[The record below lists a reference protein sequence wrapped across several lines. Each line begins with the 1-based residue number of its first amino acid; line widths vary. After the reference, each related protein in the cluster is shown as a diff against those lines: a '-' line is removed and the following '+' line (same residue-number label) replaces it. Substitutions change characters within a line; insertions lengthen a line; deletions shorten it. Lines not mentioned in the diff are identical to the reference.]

1 MPGCGGGAEVMS
13 AQMVSVWDPFVR
25 IGHWLVAAL
34 FAIAYLTEG
43 EPLWL
48 HSWAGYAIAALVVAR
63 ILWGLVGPRHARF
76 ADFLTGPSAV
86 LADLAGLARGRAAR
100 HLGHTPA
107 GGWAIVALLVL
118 LAATTVSGMA
128 NLAWQQGTGP
138 LSPFIGRGTPAGVAL
153 LAPAL
158 ADDDDAEDEGAARR
172 DDRRGKKGPFHEIHE
187 LLANLTLAM
196 VLVHVAGVIV
206 VTLAT
211 GENLIGAMI
220 SGKKR
225 ALE

>member
-1 MPGCGGGAEVMS
+1 MS
-13 AQMVSVWDPFVR
+13 ARMVAVWDPFVR
-25 IGHWLVAAL
+25 IGHWLLAGL
-34 FAIAYLTEG
+34 FATAYLTEG

-48 HSWAGYAIAALVVAR
+48 HSWSGYAIAALVVAR
-63 ILWGLVGPRHARF
+63 VVWGVVGPTHARF
-76 ADFLTGPSAV
+76 TDFIAGPAVV
-86 LADLAGLARGRAAR
+86 LADLTALARGRAQR

-107 GGWAIVALLVL
+107 GGWAIVVLLVL
-118 LAATTVSGMA
+118 LAGTTLSGMA
-128 NLAWQQGTGP
+128 NLAWQKGTGP
-138 LSPFIGRGTPAGVAL
+138 LSPFVGRGVPVKIAL
-153 LAPAL
+153 MAPAR
-158 ADDDDAEDEGAARR
+158 ADDDDDEDEERHEG
-172 DDRRGKKGPFHEIHE
+172 RRGKKGPFQEVHE

-196 VLVHVAGVIV
+196 VLIHVTGVIV

>member
-1 MPGCGGGAEVMS
+1 MS
-13 AQMVSVWDPFVR
+13 ARMVSVWDPFIR
-25 IGHWLVAAL
+25 IGHWLLAAL

-48 HSWAGYAIAALVVAR
+48 HSWCGYAIAALVVAR
-63 ILWGLVGPRHARF
+63 VVWGLIGSRHARF
-76 ADFLTGPSAV
+76 ADFLTGPGAV
-86 LADLAGLARGRAAR
+86 LADLTALARGRAER

-107 GGWAIVALLVL
+107 GGWAIVVLLVL

-128 NLAWQQGTGP
+128 NLAWQKGTGP
-138 LSPFIGRGTPAGVAL
+138 LAPFIDRGATVGVTL
-153 LAPAL
+153 LAPAH
-158 ADDDDAEDEGAARR
+158 ADDDEGEERDEG
-172 DDRRGKKGPFHEIHE
+172 RRGEEGPFQEVHE

-196 VLVHVAGVIV
+196 VLIHVTGVIV

-225 ALE
+225 ALD